1 MMTTTSTPAVP
12 APPPSVKLFGLEPI
26 RAAFEY
32 ASMRRMNRQ
41 QLPRGDGHPIVVFPG
56 LASDGKTMT
65 ALRDFL
71 RDLGYTVYDW
81 GRGYN
86 NGPQGDTSEW
96 LRELALDIQQMVSA
110 HTEGVTLL
118 GWSLGGI
125 YAREVSKHIK
135 PAVRQVITIGS
146 PFAAE
151 PTQVRVGLLWRWVN
165 GRPMQLDDALRTQLQ
180 TAPEVPTTSIYSRT
194 DGVVAWQTCI
204 QPGEHP
210 HVEHVEVEASHCGM
224 CWNPSVLR
232 AVAERLHRQP
242 KKPDR
247 HDKEHPMT
255 MKTLR
260 NRFVAAAALCAF
272 GATFAQAPLPAVKR
286 SGAVEYLSGG
296 IGSDES
302 TAIKA
307 VSTQWPLTLEF
318 AVNTQPRADYASD
331 VQVTIRDA
339 HDTAVFQTT
348 SSGPFLLVKL
358 PPGQYKVDAQ
368 YQGKTLRQSVTVA
381 QGKAAHESFV
391 WPASAG

>member
-1 MMTTTSTPAVP
+1 MTTTHLRAV
-12 APPPSVKLFGLEPI
+12 PPPSVKLFGLEPI
-26 RAAFEY
+26 RAALEY

-56 LASDGKTMT
+56 LASDGKTMAT
-65 ALRDFL
+65 LRDFL

-81 GRGYN
+81 GRGFN
-86 NGPQGDTSEW
+86 SGPKGDTAEW

-110 HTEGVTLL
+110 HSEGVTLL

-125 YAREVSKHIK
+125 YAREVSKHIR

-151 PTQVRVGLLWRWVN
+151 PEQVRVGLLWRWVN

-180 TAPEVPTTSIYSRT
+180 TAPDVPTTSIYSRT

-224 CWNPSVLR
+224 CWNPSVLQV
-232 AVAERLHRQP
+232 VAERLHRQP
-242 KKPDR
+242 KR
-247 HDKEHPMT
+247 VEKEHPMIS
-255 MKTLR
+255 KSIR
-260 NRFVAAAALCAF
+260 NRFLAAAALCAF
-272 GATFAQAPLPAVKR
+272 GAAFAQGPLPAVKR
-286 SGAVEYLSGG
+286 SGTVEYLSGG

-307 VSTQWPLTLEF
+307 ASAHWPLTLEF

-339 HDTAVFQTT
+339 HDAAVFKAT
-348 SSGPFLLVKL
+348 SGGPFLLVKL
-358 PPGQYKVDAQ
+358 PPGRYSVDAM
-368 YQGKTLRQSVTVA
+368 YGGKTLRQPVTVA
-381 QGKAAHESFV
+381 QGAAAHETFV
-391 WPASAG
+391 FPAQAG